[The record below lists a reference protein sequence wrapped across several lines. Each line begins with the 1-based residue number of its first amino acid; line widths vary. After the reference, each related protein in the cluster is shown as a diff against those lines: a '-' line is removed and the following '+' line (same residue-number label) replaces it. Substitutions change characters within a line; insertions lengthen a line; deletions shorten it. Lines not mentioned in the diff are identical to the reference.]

1 MGGGGDVGAGVFTGD
16 DVCEG
21 AGAEA
26 VLNSVNLLDRGD
38 ERTARTLVK
47 PAHRAGDK
55 LGKVGHVEE
64 DTGAPVLR
72 NALSYLEYKV
82 KSISTPGDHAVVIG
96 QVVNAGIH
104 KKGDVMS
111 CEDMRW
117 HYAG

>member
-1 MGGGGDVGAGVFTGD
+1 
-16 DVCEG
+16 
-21 AGAEA
+21 
-26 VLNSVNLLDRGD
+26 LNSVNLLDRGD

-55 LGKVGHVEE
+55 LGTVGHTEE
-64 DTGAPVLR
+64 DTGAPILR
-72 NALSYLEYKV
+72 NALSYLECKV